1 MTENEVYEFYND
13 SVKVIYS
20 EIEALNNSLP
30 IELLFEI
37 NSAFD
42 HLKRIHVEKSP
53 EEKESEKAYSH
64 LKRGCLDAYK
74 LKLKYFNVNV
84 SKILNEK
91 ADLRIIDNGKY
102 LVEFIS
108 ERNQIYSLAKEAR
121 LSEAKKNSEEA
132 FEKWNKVSY
141 SINNFESKFFNPT
154 KINWAKKQS
163 FFRFSGSFIVGI
175 LTGIIASF
183 IFAFLTKII
192 KF

>member
-1 MTENEVYEFYND
+1 M
-13 SVKVIYS
+13 
-20 EIEALNNSLP
+20 
-30 IELLFEI
+30 
-37 NSAFD
+37 
-42 HLKRIHVEKSP
+42 
-53 EEKESEKAYSH
+53 
-64 LKRGCLDAYK
+64 
-74 LKLKYFNVNV
+74 NV

-132 FEKWNKVSY
+132 FEKWNKVSD

-183 IFAFLTKII
+183 IFTFLTKII